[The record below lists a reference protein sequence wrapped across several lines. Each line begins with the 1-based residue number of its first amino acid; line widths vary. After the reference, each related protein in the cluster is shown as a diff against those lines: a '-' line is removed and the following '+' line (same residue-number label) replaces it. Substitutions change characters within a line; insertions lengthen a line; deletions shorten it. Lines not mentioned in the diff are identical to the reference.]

1 MAADKDNGNKGD
13 KKMPAAVRSRSNRS
27 EELMSELR
35 PRIREARNSMQM
47 MRRNP
52 SVMLG
57 FVLVGFIIIVAALAP
72 VLAPPEPNQDPF
84 RIPKDYIIPPKAPG
98 VEGHI
103 FGTGD
108 MGIDIYYGVVWGAQ
122 TSIYTSL
129 MVIVISTIM
138 GLMLGAVA
146 GFYGGKVDEVIMRI
160 TDIFLSLPALILAM
174 AISSILE
181 KNLNNII
188 FALALVWWP
197 AYARY
202 VRAQVLTVR
211 EATYVEAARAIGS
224 KKGRILFRHIL
235 PNSITPLMVAIT
247 MDIGAVAL
255 TAAGLSYIGFGVG
268 TGYAEWGRMVSDGQ
282 RWFVLG
288 AWWCVVFPGLFIL
301 LFTMGFSLIG
311 DGLRDILDPRAKR

>member
-1 MAADKDNGNKGD
+1 
-13 KKMPAAVRSRSNRS
+13 
-27 EELMSELR
+27 
-35 PRIREARNSMQM
+35 
-47 MRRNP
+47 
-52 SVMLG
+52 
-57 FVLVGFIIIVAALAP
+57 
-72 VLAPPEPNQDPF
+72 
-84 RIPKDYIIPPKAPG
+84 
-98 VEGHI
+98 
-103 FGTGD
+103 
-108 MGIDIYYGVVWGAQ
+108 
-122 TSIYTSL
+122 
-129 MVIVISTIM
+129 
-138 GLMLGAVA
+138 
-146 GFYGGKVDEVIMRI
+146 
-160 TDIFLSLPALILAM
+160 
-174 AISSILE
+174 
-181 KNLNNII
+181 
-188 FALALVWWP
+188 
-197 AYARY
+197 

-211 EATYVEAARAIGS
+211 EATYVEAARAIGA